1 MDDQE
6 KGRTPL
12 GAGGARGED
21 GRPCSGPH
29 PPTASLRAP
38 PSPVNGRGV
47 EPPPSRQARSP
58 SPRKLGEELSDY
70 QAERNRRVQ
79 VTRRGWNRFDQAKKK
94 VFLKWFAATAN
105 ARESARRAGVGY
117 STVFDHR
124 MDDARFSE
132 AWDRALDQ
140 GYARLEA
147 TNLQMQFEQA
157 AGPPLEFD
165 GAFEPPES
173 RLVDP
178 VMAMQLLK
186 QHKAEVARIRAERA
200 QRDDPP
206 RRGRVKRVPIHERE
220 RLASDAEVQRAL
232 VRSLKAFGVRVTKED
247 LAGGAGPLHRPPDGP
262 PPPAEPGADE
272 TE

>member
-1 MDDQE
+1 M
-6 KGRTPL
+6 TPL
-12 GAGGARGED
+12 GGDIA
-21 GRPCSGPH
+21 
-29 PPTASLRAP
+29 
-38 PSPVNGRGV
+38 
-47 EPPPSRQARSP
+47 
-58 SPRKLGEELSDY
+58 DY
-70 QAERNRRVQ
+70 QAGRNRRVQ

-94 VFLKWFAATAN
+94 TFLKWFAATAN
-105 ARESARRAGVGY
+105 AHESARRAGVGY

-147 TNLQMQFEQA
+147 KNLEMQFEQA

-173 RLVDP
+173 RLADP

-206 RRGRVKRVPIHERE
+206 RRGRVKQVPIHERE
-220 RLASDAEVQRAL
+220 RLASDAEMQRAL
-232 VRSLKAFGVRVTKED
+232 VRSLKAFGVRVTKGD
-247 LAGGAGPLHRPPDGP
+247 LAPPQPGHSREGGNPAGSDE
-262 PPPAEPGADE
+262 AE
-272 TE
+272 

>member
-1 MDDQE
+1 M
-6 KGRTPL
+6 
-12 GAGGARGED
+12 
-21 GRPCSGPH
+21 
-29 PPTASLRAP
+29 
-38 PSPVNGRGV
+38 
-47 EPPPSRQARSP
+47 
-58 SPRKLGEELSDY
+58 SDY
-70 QAERNRRVQ
+70 QAGRNRRVQ
-79 VTRRGWNRFDQAKKK
+79 VTRRGWNRFDMAKKK
-94 VFLKWFAATAN
+94 IFLKWFAATAN
-105 ARESARRAGVGY
+105 ATESARRAGAGT

-124 MDDARFSE
+124 MNDARFSE

-147 TNLQMQFEQA
+147 TNLEMQFEQA

-206 RRGRVKRVPIHERE
+206 RRGRVKQVPIHERE

-232 VRSLKAFGVRVTKED
+232 VRSLNRLVQFGHPTVVGPSRKGFVRDILTAAFLAFAWVRWFRATSGCKRRSSCARRRAAS
-247 LAGGAGPLHRPPDGP
+247 AG
-262 PPPAEPGADE
+262 
-272 TE
+272 

>member
-1 MDDQE
+1 M
-6 KGRTPL
+6 
-12 GAGGARGED
+12 
-21 GRPCSGPH
+21 
-29 PPTASLRAP
+29 
-38 PSPVNGRGV
+38 
-47 EPPPSRQARSP
+47 
-58 SPRKLGEELSDY
+58 
-70 QAERNRRVQ
+70 Q
-79 VTRRGWNRFDQAKKK
+79 VTKRGWNRFDAAKKK

-105 ARESARRAGVGY
+105 AAASARRAWVGY

-147 TNLQMQFEQA
+147 KNLEMQFEQA

-186 QHKAEVARIRAERA
+186 QHKAEVTRIRAERA
-200 QRDDPP
+200 QRDNP
-206 RRGRVKRVPIHERE
+206 RGRGRVKQVPTHERE
-220 RLASDAEVQRAL
+220 RLASDAEMRRAL
-232 VRSLKAFGVRVTKED
+232 VKSLQAFGVRVTKDD
-247 LAGGAGPLHRPPDGP
+247 LGGAAPGPLHHPSDGP
-262 PPPAEPGADE
+262 PPRPGEDH
-272 TE
+272 